1 MPGEL
6 VFVKPSPGS
15 IPLPS
20 QSGSGL
26 RSGFDMTD
34 NDHLLS
40 GHGNRELGVKITE
53 SSGNLGK
60 GIVA

>member
-1 MPGEL
+1 
-6 VFVKPSPGS
+6 
-15 IPLPS
+15 
-20 QSGSGL
+20 
-26 RSGFDMTD
+26 MTD

-40 GHGNRELGVKITE
+40 GHGNRELGVKIIE